1 MPYYKHVLFACFC
14 LRIKKYVLKYRFAFP
29 LRKGTMLKL
38 PPSVGLYSW
47 IFRGALVWNNLP
59 RELKDGG
66 NVDYFE
72 HLIKSYALYCQCK
85 ICR

>member
-1 MPYYKHVLFACFC
+1 MRDYFPYKTNNVN
-14 LRIKKYVLKYRFAFP
+14 

-38 PPSVGLYSW
+38 PPSVGLDSW

-59 RELKDGG
+59 REVKDAE
-66 NVDYFE
+66 NIDSFK
-72 HLIKSYALYCQCK
+72 HLITSYALYCQCK